1 LGRDKRHRA
10 FRRDK
15 TQHAFPMNSAPSDPA
30 LLDVPAAPAPTNI
43 RDAIGEA
50 WRIFTRWEEAG
61 QPRDGESLRAL
72 VHVFKEGERCVRNIF
87 SAEPPAVPV
96 GSPQGEIFGQDV
108 LKLCR
113 IMAIE
118 LDRSGLRC
126 VKRRFEEIIGVCRQA
141 QIFVELLAGDRSIF
155 ARELGGYETQPLDVG
170 NGRLVTFVRIRRARH
185 RRYQFVVTEA
195 AAPAAPVVPAPGAPP
210 GPGIAEI

>member
-1 LGRDKRHRA
+1 
-10 FRRDK
+10 
-15 TQHAFPMNSAPSDPA
+15 MNSAPSDPA

-141 QIFVELLAGDRSIF
+141 QIFVELLARAERTDFRGRIAWRMPAGDRSIF